1 MPPLPHPASSKVCA
15 RTCLTALVVLATA
28 CTSAPPPAPP
38 PPTTAPA
45 APKPSTPSLTSI
57 HATYS
62 NLVATE
68 LPVWLALDQGIF
80 AKHGLD
86 VDLRLADS
94 GAGMPALL
102 SGEVQIIDIAVPQ
115 VLSAA
120 AGGAQVVDVAENSP
134 LQPYLLQVSPD
145 IKTASDLR
153 GKKVGISSPGSA
165 SDIATRVVLRR
176 LGLDPDTDVAIVAV
190 GSAAARIAAMQNGAI
205 QAALAIPPDTLL
217 LADKG
222 FGTLFDL
229 AEQKVP
235 TGNATQT
242 TTRAY
247 LEAHRDVVQAWVDA
261 DVEAIALAKRDRATT
276 IAVLKK
282 YLKSDDERGMQAAY
296 DFVIQQVIP
305 PLPYPRPDQFVDSQ
319 AFLAAQNPNIKD
331 VDLNTIIDRSLVQ
344 SAADRKVGQ

>member
-1 MPPLPHPASSKVCA
+1 MTGSLA
-15 RTCLTALVVLATA
+15 ALALAA
-28 CTSAPPPAPP
+28 TSACASPPPPA
-38 PPTTAPA
+38 PTTAPA
-45 APKPSTPSLTSI
+45 AAATAAPPAAQSLTSI

-68 LPVWLALDQGIF
+68 LPVWLAQDQGIF

-120 AGGAQVVDVAENSP
+120 AGGAQVVDLAENSP
-134 LQPYLLQVSPD
+134 LQPYVLQVAPD
-145 IKTASDLR
+145 ITSAADLK

-165 SDIATRVVLRR
+165 SDIATRVVLRK
-176 LGLDPDTDVAIVAV
+176 LGMDPDTDVAIVAV
-190 GSAAARIAAMQNGAI
+190 GSASARVAAMQNGAI

-229 AEQKVP
+229 AQQKVP

-247 LEAHRDVVQAWVDA
+247 LDAHRDVVQAWIDA
-261 DVEAIALAKRDRATT
+261 DVEAIAVAKRDRATAV
-276 IAVLKK
+276 AVLKK
-282 YLKSDDERGMQAAY
+282 YLKSEDDRAMQVAY
-296 DFVIQQVIP
+296 DFVVQQVIP
-305 PLPYPRPDQFVDSQ
+305 QLPYPRADQFTDSQ
-319 AFLAAQNPNIKD
+319 EFLAAQNPKIKD
-331 VDLNTIIDRSLVQ
+331 VDVNSIIDPSLVQ
-344 SAADRKVGQ
+344 SAADRHVGE